1 MPRIAKTDPESSS
14 YLNKA
19 DVIRI
24 LAEKFPDLSH
34 HDIKKA
40 VDTLLN
46 IKIRYLAAG
55 RRIELRGVGTFFLK
69 TYMGR
74 LAFNP
79 KTNSRTRTPERSRV
93 QFKPG
98 KRWREMINVCNLER
112 FKKKAGA

>member
-1 MPRIAKTDPESSS
+1 MPRLAKTNPESSS

-19 DVIRI
+19 DVIEIMTRK
-24 LAEKFPDLSH
+24 LPELSH
-34 HDIKKA
+34 HDVKKA

-46 IKIRYLAAG
+46 IKIRFLSSG

-69 TYMGR
+69 TYKGR

-98 KRWREMINVCNLER
+98 KRWREMINLCNLER
-112 FKKKAGA
+112 FGKKG